1 MPYVTQIPGGRPSSL
16 TARAGPNQ
24 PLQKLV
30 GDIRAIIE
38 AARGRMAQAVNAGL
52 VMLYWNIGQRIRQD
66 ILKSRR
72 AEYGQKIVRS
82 LSARLVGEYG
92 SGFDRSMLFRAVR
105 FNEVYPDRQI
115 VATVWRLSILTPENP
130 GLCWKLGDAGLLRT
144 PQGSPR

>member
-72 AEYGQKIVRS
+72 AEYGQKIVCS

-105 FNEVYPDRQI
+105 FNEVYPDRRCI
-115 VATVWRLSILTPENP
+115 WTNVHER
-130 GLCWKLGDAGLLRT
+130 AGRHRWMKTHLRRIQ
-144 PQGSPR
+144 PAIDWSLFHS